1 MKKTSILAHS
11 EEETFQIAGKLAKNL
26 KGDEILLLTG
36 ELGAG
41 KTVFTKGL
49 CFGLG
54 LKTNNHV
61 CSPSYTLVNVYDAKF
76 RIFHIDLYRLVSKA
90 DIEDLG
96 WEDYIGEGIIIVEW
110 GEKMEIKFDCIR
122 VRIEVLAG
130 NKRKIFIEDPFD
142 GSHYKGA

>member
-1 MKKTSILAHS
+1 MKKTTILTHS

-76 RIFHIDLYRLVSKA
+76 RIFHIDLYRLVSRA

-130 NKRKIFIEDPFD
+130 NKRKIFIEDLFNGP
-142 GSHYKGA
+142 HYKGA